1 VSVLALPDSPG
12 ILVRLSEV
20 MAEAPAGHEPV
31 PGFEAWV
38 EGPFVD
44 GSLDRGPHRV
54 GRVLERTAVREVADQ
69 DRRLARRDAVLV
81 DPGQVEWQLA
91 EERTRLAMSRR
102 WLSPGSDPAS
112 VRERSDRR
120 ALASRD
126 GQRQRRTPPAA
137 ANAGGASGRAP
148 RPQAVRAESDR
159 GPGAA
164 GDLEELI
171 EDDPSRIEAP
181 AATPAVSA
189 GLCGRCG
196 RALPSRNRSGLCT
209 SCQRVCPECGGP
221 KSIPASRCGRCHRP
235 DHVATSERDSS
246 AEASDSLVA
255 LLEQLPEEARE
266 PLLQLIGLLVR
277 QQELSAE
284 LARHRAAERRIRR
297 VDRRLRS
304 ALGAPAIAGGSPAGA
319 PGEAVR

>member
-1 VSVLALPDSPG
+1 VSVLALPDSPRT
-12 ILVRLSEV
+12 LVRLSEV
-20 MAEAPAGHEPV
+20 MAGAPAGQEPV

-54 GRVLERTAVREVADQ
+54 VRVLERTAVLEVADQ

-91 EERTRLAMSRR
+91 EERTRLAISRR

-112 VRERSDRR
+112 VRDRSDRR
-120 ALASRD
+120 AIASR
-126 GQRQRRTPPAA
+126 GRRRQGRTPPSA
-137 ANAGGASGRAP
+137 ANAGASGRAP

-171 EDDPSRIEAP
+171 EDEPSRIQAS
-181 AATPAVSA
+181 AATPVVSA
-189 GLCGRCG
+189 RSCGRCG
-196 RALPSRNRSGLCT
+196 RELPSRNRSGLCI
-209 SCQRVCPECGGP
+209 SCQRVCPQCGGP
-221 KSIPASRCGRCHRP
+221 KSVPAARCGRCHRP
-235 DHVATSERDSS
+235 DHAATSERDSS

-266 PLLQLIGLLVR
+266 PLLQLVGLLVR

-284 LARHRAAERRIRR
+284 LARHRAVERRIRR

-304 ALGAPAIAGGSPAGA
+304 ALGARAIAGGSPAGA